1 MSIPALSSATPH
13 WRDRV
18 HPILPWLLG
27 GVLLCFVPF
36 LQRASD
42 SLKGATGFEFYNAN
56 TQFVINVMLINI
68 LLAVGLNIVKGFA
81 GQVTVGH
88 VALMAIGS
96 YASAVFSAYLGLSF
110 WIALPLAVLVTAIA
124 GALVGIPALRLEGA
138 YLALATLGMAESVRI
153 IINGTDALGGGVGL
167 GDIPPPVLFGI
178 PLREHALYYY
188 VCMPLALA
196 GIYFSF
202 AILSSDIGRVFK
214 ALREDPL
221 AAAASGINVAQYK
234 IIAFVLSA
242 IYAGAAGSLKAHL
255 APGYIHP
262 DNYKLEEMITLL
274 LMVVFGGLGHIWGG
288 VIGAIAVTIIVH
300 KTQDFYIYRLIIFGM
315 IIVLT
320 VMFMPRGLGGIV
332 DDWRTRRRFRA
343 IREKTAAHLRAT
355 GGTS

>member
-1 MSIPALSSATPH
+1 MSATALTTTSIS

-18 HPILPWLLG
+18 HPIVPWAIVG
-27 GVLLCFVPF
+27 IVLCFVPF
-36 LQRASD
+36 AQNLSD
-42 SLKGATGFEFYNAN
+42 ALKNTLGFEFYNPN
-56 TQFVINVMLINI
+56 TQFTINVMLINI

-96 YASAVFSAYLGLSF
+96 YASAVFALYLGLSF
-110 WIALPLAVLVTAIA
+110 WIALPLAVIVTAMA

-153 IINGTDALGGGVGL
+153 IINGTDALGGGVGI
-167 GDIPPPVLFGI
+167 GNIPPPYIAGLA
-178 PLREHALYYY
+178 LRDHATYYY
-188 VCMPLALA
+188 VCLPLALA

-214 ALREDPL
+214 SIREDPL
-221 AAAASGINVAQYK
+221 AAAASGVDVAKYK

-255 APGYIHP
+255 APGFIHP

-300 KTQDFYIYRLIIFGM
+300 KTQDFYIYRLMIFGM

-320 VMFMPRGLGGIV
+320 VMFMPRGIGGVV
-332 DDWRTRRRFRA
+332 DDWLTRRRFKV
-343 IREKTAAHLRAT
+343 IREKTAAHLKAMA
-355 GGTS
+355 GKS